1 MQKAWII
8 TRFASVPI
16 MSLCYRVKQLW
27 RGFFFGDLRRS
38 TGENW
43 NETSTKENSFPS
55 EKPRGLTASKSQYTS
70 ESSDEAATTENGLV
84 SYGIEFSSH
93 EEMHGFDSKMVEMR
107 RIFEEEVDQI
117 RLQHQRLRA
126 GRIILRRRFTEMEN
140 ILKTEISNLSAS
152 KLKTL
157 KENAHLSSQD
167 RQLIEELEEI
177 LEQLEKENDEL
188 SFLMKYLEIEI
199 KERTL
204 YPEPIMPKSKCLED
218 DFSKQMRLAGGLSY
232 ESSDKSIQFM
242 TYQCLPPP
250 LSLSELLSINSRET
264 TATISRETLS

>member
-1 MQKAWII
+1 
-8 TRFASVPI
+8 

-27 RGFFFGDLRRS
+27 RGFFSEDLRRS
-38 TGENW
+38 TEDNYSKTTAK
-43 NETSTKENSFPS
+43 ETSFIN
-55 EKPRGLTASKSQYTS
+55 EKPRGLTASRSHHTL
-70 ESSDEAATTENGLV
+70 ESSDEAPTTENSLV
-84 SYGIEFSSH
+84 SQGIQFSSH
-93 EEMHGFDSKMVEMR
+93 EEMQGFDSKMMEMR
-107 RIFEEEVDQI
+107 RIFDEEVDQI

-126 GRIILRRRFTEMEN
+126 GRIILRRRFTETEN
-140 ILKTEISNLSAS
+140 ILKTEISHLSAS

-188 SFLMKYLEIEI
+188 GFLMKYLEIEI

-264 TATISRETLS
+264 TTTISLETLS